1 MRTIKHTLTGKATI
15 PLLALVMLLTAG
27 AALHHGW
34 ANYDQTK
41 PLTLTGVIHQSS
53 YENPHG
59 MLRLETKE
67 KTWTVVLAPPSR
79 MERRGLT
86 PEMVA
91 AGETA
96 TVVGYP
102 HRKIQD
108 EMRAERI
115 ITGDKTTE
123 LR

>member
-1 MRTIKHTLTGKATI
+1 MAPISKSSRAKATLTLIAV
-15 PLLALVMLLTAG
+15 LACFAFTPT
-27 AALHHGW
+27 HHGW
-34 ANYDQTK
+34 SNYDQTK
-41 PLTLTGVIHQSS
+41 VLNFSGQILEPT

-59 MLRLETKE
+59 MMKLKVGK

-79 MERRGLT
+79 METRGLT
-86 PEMVA
+86 REMLKE
-91 AGETA
+91 GTTA

-102 HRKIQD
+102 HLKIKD

-115 ITGDKTTE
+115 TIGDKTTE

>member
-1 MRTIKHTLTGKATI
+1 MA
-15 PLLALVMLLTAG
+15 LLACSSFTV
-27 AALHHGW
+27 LHHGW

-41 PLTLTGVIHQSS
+41 KMNLTGKVIESS

-59 MLRLETKE
+59 MMKLKVDN
-67 KTWTVVLAPPSR
+67 KTWNVVLAPPTR
-79 MERRGLT
+79 MSSRGLT
-86 PEMVA
+86 AKMLSDA
-91 AGETA
+91 KTA

-102 HRKIQD
+102 HKTVKD

-115 ITGDKTTE
+115 TIGGTTTE

>member
-1 MRTIKHTLTGKATI
+1 MRSFPVQTLKG
-15 PLLALVMLLTAG
+15 PSVLLAALVCFSFTV
-27 AALHHGW
+27 LHHGW

-41 PLTLTGVIHQSS
+41 TLNLKGEILEST

-59 MLRLETKE
+59 MLKLKVEG
-67 KTWTVVLAPPSR
+67 KTWNVVLAPPAR
-79 MERRGLT
+79 MEGRGLT
-86 PEMVA
+86 SDMLKK
-91 AGETA
+91 GTTA

-102 HRKIQD
+102 HKTVKD

-115 ITGDKTTE
+115 TISDKTTE

>member
-1 MRTIKHTLTGKATI
+1 MKHIISFDRKRVLFF
-15 PLLALVMLLTAG
+15 LLASLACFSFTV
-27 AALHHGW
+27 LHHGW

-41 PLTLTGVIHQSS
+41 KMEVTGTIIDPR

-59 MLRLETKE
+59 MMKLKVDG

-79 MERRGLT
+79 MESRGLT
-86 PEMVA
+86 QKILTEA
-91 AGETA
+91 KTA
-96 TVVGYP
+96 TVIGYP
-102 HRKIQD
+102 HKTVKD

-115 ITGDKTTE
+115 IIDKVTTE

>member
-1 MRTIKHTLTGKATI
+1 MKRDTSIDSIKALFF
-15 PLLALVMLLTAG
+15 LLASLACFSFTV
-27 AALHHGW
+27 LHHGW

-41 PLTLTGVIHQSS
+41 TMNLTGKIIEAS

-59 MLRLETKE
+59 MMKLKVED
-67 KTWTVVLAPPSR
+67 KTWNVVLAPPSR
-79 MERRGLT
+79 MESRGLT
-86 PEMVA
+86 QKILTEA
-91 AGETA
+91 KTA

-102 HRKIQD
+102 HKTIKD

-115 ITGDKTTE
+115 IIDKATTE

>member
-1 MRTIKHTLTGKATI
+1 MRHIISFNRTGVLVL
-15 PLLALVMLLTAG
+15 LLASLACFSFSLV
-27 AALHHGW
+27 HHGW

-41 PLTLTGVIHQSS
+41 KMEVTGTIIDPS

-59 MLRLETKE
+59 MMKLKVDG

-79 MERRGLT
+79 MESRGLT
-86 PEMVA
+86 QKILTEA
-91 AGETA
+91 KTA

-102 HRKIQD
+102 HKTVKD

-115 ITGDKTTE
+115 IINKVTTE

>member
-1 MRTIKHTLTGKATI
+1 MKHIISFNRTRALVL
-15 PLLALVMLLTAG
+15 LLASLACFSFSLV
-27 AALHHGW
+27 HHGW

-41 PLTLTGVIHQSS
+41 KMEVTGTIIDPS

-59 MLRLETKE
+59 MMKLKVDG

-79 MERRGLT
+79 MESRGLT
-86 PEMVA
+86 RKILTEA
-91 AGETA
+91 KTA

-102 HRKIQD
+102 HKTVKD

-115 ITGDKTTE
+115 IINKVTTE

>member
-1 MRTIKHTLTGKATI
+1 MKNIIYSKQTKVLFFLMASLTCFSF
-15 PLLALVMLLTAG
+15 AL
-27 AALHHGW
+27 LHHGW

-41 PLTLTGVIHQSS
+41 KTTLTGEIIDPT

-59 MLRLETKE
+59 MMKLKVDN

-79 MERRGLT
+79 MESRGLT
-86 PEMVA
+86 QKILTESK
-91 AGETA
+91 TA
-96 TVVGYP
+96 TVVGFP
-102 HRKIQD
+102 HKTVKD

-115 ITGDKTTE
+115 IIEKATTE